1 MTHRASPNHS
11 PRSHPIASARWAL
24 LILPLT
30 LAGWTNSSPANP
42 LNRTPS
48 QANSLMNIPA
58 VLEQAD
64 THSRGRPWEIAVDHV
79 ALDLTA
85 DFKSKRLQGRATLT
99 LKVAPD
105 VPTETCLRLD
115 VKGLEISGVVA
126 VGPEGD
132 QEQPLDYRLDENDPI
147 LGSALIVQPP
157 DGDPSRLGVSR
168 VAITYRTTPEA
179 GALQW
184 LEPSQTA
191 GGRQPFLFSQSQA
204 IQARTWLPLQDS
216 PGARLT
222 FEAVIRVPAELTA
235 LMAAQRLER
244 RPDDPPGLFRFRLD
258 RSIPP
263 YLIALA
269 VGDLAFAPLGNR
281 CGVFAEPSVL
291 PKAAAEF
298 DEIEAMIAAVEARF
312 GPYRWGRHDILVLPP
327 SFPFGGME
335 NPCLTFATPT
345 ILAGDKSL
353 VALICH
359 ELAHSWSGNLVT
371 NATWRD
377 FWLNEGFTVYLE
389 RRIVEQL
396 YGPERRDME
405 AVRGYESLKQA
416 LKELPEA
423 DQRLFIDLSGRDPDD
438 GLTEVPYEK
447 GALLLT
453 RLEQAFGRE
462 RFDGFLKDYFDHFAF
477 QSIRTA
483 DFVER
488 VKTRLFP
495 LDPQAATTIDLNAWL
510 DQPGLPDDAPTPRS
524 ERFEAVVRMADQ
536 FARGQLEAEALPA
549 ANWTTHEWIHFLESL
564 PDQPNASL
572 VRDLERAHH
581 LLGQGNAEILQ
592 RFLVLAVRAD
602 LPTALPHVERFLGA
616 VGRRKFLMPLY
627 NELVKTE
634 EGRRQAELIF
644 AKVKAGYHPIAVDS
658 IARKLAQ
665 AEREAQNHPPANAP

>member
-1 MTHRASPNHS
+1 MKHHALPN
-11 PRSHPIASARWAL
+11 RSLWFLLAASASQTL
-24 LILPLT
+24 LT
-30 LAGWTNSSPANP
+30 LVGWIAFTWANLLNPISSRADFP
-42 LNRTPS
+42 
-48 QANSLMNIPA
+48 MNIPA
-58 VLEQAD
+58 ASEHID
-64 THSRGRPWEIAVDHV
+64 THSRGRPWEIAVNHL

-85 DFKSKRLQGRATLT
+85 DFQAKRLQGEATLT

-105 VPTETCLRLD
+105 VPKETHLYLD
-115 VKGLEISGVVA
+115 VKGLDIIGVAA
-126 VGPEGD
+126 VGPVGEP
-132 QEQPLDYRLDENDPI
+132 ECPLSYRLDGNDPI
-147 LGSALIVQPP
+147 LGSALIVTPP
-157 DGDPSRLGVSR
+157 EGDPARFATTR
-168 VAITYRTTPEA
+168 VKITYRTTPEA

-184 LEPSQTA
+184 LEPVQTA
-191 GGRQPFLFSQSQA
+191 GGRHPFLFSQSQA

-222 FEAVIRVPAELTA
+222 FEAILRVPPELTA
-235 LMAAQRLER
+235 LMAAQRLQP

-258 RSIPP
+258 QSIPP

-269 VGDLAFAPLGNR
+269 VGDLAFAPLGPR

-371 NATWRD
+371 HATWRD

-389 RRIVEQL
+389 RRILEQL

-405 AVRGYESLKQA
+405 AVLGYESLKQA
-416 LKELPEA
+416 LKDLPEA
-423 DQRLFIDLSGRDPDD
+423 DQRLYIDLTGRDPDD

-462 RFDGFLKDYFDHFAF
+462 RFDRFLKDYFDHFAF

-483 DFVER
+483 DFVDWTQ
-488 VKTRLFP
+488 TRLFP
-495 LDPQAATTIDLNAWL
+495 LDPQAAATIDLDAWL
-510 DQPGLPDDAPTPRS
+510 NQPGLPADAPTPRS
-524 ERFEAVVRMADQ
+524 NRFEAVVQVADQ
-536 FARGQLEAEALPA
+536 FARGQLPAEALPV

-564 PDQPNASL
+564 SDRPNASL
-572 VRDLERAHH
+572 VADLERVHH
-581 LLGQGNAEILQ
+581 LFHQGNAEIRQ
-592 RFLVLAVRAD
+592 RFLMLALRSDPA
-602 LPTALPHVERFLGA
+602 TAWPHVERFLGS

-627 NELVKTE
+627 NELIKTE
-634 EGRRQAELIF
+634 EGRRRAEAIF
-644 AKVKAGYHPIAVDS
+644 EKAKAGYHPIAVDS

-665 AEREAQNHPPANAP
+665 AAGQVPPANVP